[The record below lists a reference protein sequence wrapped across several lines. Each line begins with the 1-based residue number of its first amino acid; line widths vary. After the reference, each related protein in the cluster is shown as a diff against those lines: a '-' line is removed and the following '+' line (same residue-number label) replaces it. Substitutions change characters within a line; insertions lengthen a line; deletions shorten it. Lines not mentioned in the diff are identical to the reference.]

1 MENGRKNRIA
11 QIAVFGGI
19 LVAAILIFGTVW
31 TGRSATRDTEKAV
44 RSVSLLYLDELADRR
59 EQVVEDSLNDNINKI
74 NIALS
79 LMNDENLKDLE
90 HLQDYQRHMRTLF
103 NLERFGLVN
112 ENGLIY
118 TSRGIEHDIEQYPFD
133 LRAISG
139 SEIGVRN
146 VESSE
151 KKVVIAVPVENI
163 TFNGEKIVA
172 CFMEIDMDVMLK
184 GFSLNSQSSGATF
197 CNIYTSDGSALSSTV
212 LGGLAEEDNLLEALA
227 QAEFE
232 PGYSLD
238 QVILD
243 FSEGRRGVVSFSY
256 NGIRETLSYIPVPG
270 TNWLLTYLI
279 RERCGKI
286 QNLPLKRK
294 PLRRKTGSS
303 IRRWSSALL
312 CRSRCSGRKL
322 SRSSRRE

>member
-19 LVAAILIFGTVW
+19 LVAAILIFGTIW

-44 RSVSLLYLDELADRR
+44 RSVSLLYLDELAGRR

-139 SEIGVRN
+139 SEIGVRPGRHSATSIPLTGLHSAALFWA
-146 VESSE
+146 VLR
-151 KKVVIAVPVENI
+151 KKT
-163 TFNGEKIVA
+163 TFWKHWH
-172 CFMEIDMDVMLK
+172 
-184 GFSLNSQSSGATF
+184 
-197 CNIYTSDGSALSSTV
+197 
-212 LGGLAEEDNLLEALA
+212 
-227 QAEFE
+227 
-232 PGYSLD
+232 
-238 QVILD
+238 
-243 FSEGRRGVVSFSY
+243 R
-256 NGIRETLSYIPVPG
+256 
-270 TNWLLTYLI
+270 
-279 RERCGKI
+279 
-286 QNLPLKRK
+286 QNLNPAILW
-294 PLRRKTGSS
+294 
-303 IRRWSSALL
+303 IR
-312 CRSRCSGRKL
+312 
-322 SRSSRRE
+322 